1 MKTIK
6 IKTEAKY
13 ANHDIKANKS
23 VNVQFKMPYTEL
35 TNYIQ
40 SVQMLNENV
49 TVAARIGA
57 DKKPI
62 KLGSYQI
69 NAINIDRDGECKL
82 KFNSQLDFVDAS
94 NLNELAGRTDE
105 PLMVLM
111 KANIDIDDDDLEEVE
126 EDE

>member
-1 MKTIK
+1 
-6 IKTEAKY
+6 
-13 ANHDIKANKS
+13 KS

-69 NAINIDRDGECKL
+69 NTINIDRDGECKL

-111 KANIDIDDDDLEEVE
+111 KANIDIDDDDLEEE
-126 EDE
+126 EETEKD